1 MSPHPL
7 RIIHCVRS
15 PVGGTIRHIHD
26 LAIAQA
32 KAGHCVGVVCD
43 STTGSEFDVAI
54 LERIRPHLTLGI
66 TRFAIE
72 RHLTVKDLSGALALY
87 RSVKALE
94 PDVLHGHGAKGGA
107 YVRIIGS
114 LLRLQG
120 RDVQRIYCA
129 HGGSLHYDPH
139 RFEGRVYHLLE
150 RIQSRMTDGLVF
162 VSEYERAAYET
173 KVMRPQAPVRVVYN
187 GLNESEFEPVRPRED
202 ARDFIYVGMLRD
214 LKGPDLFI
222 EAIYNLGLRRAE
234 PVTAYIIGE
243 GPDRPRYER
252 MIAELGLGERI
263 AFLGALPARKAFE
276 MGRALV
282 VPSRAEAMPYIVL
295 EAMAGEVPL
304 IATRVGGIPEV
315 FGRHAG
321 RLVEPGDSHRLATAM
336 DEMLDAPDLA
346 RALARDLRQAMADRF
361 SATTMAG
368 SITDLYLALRGQ
380 DPHPFEAAAP
390 VPALAK
396 HSQPKS
402 VLARPSKP

>member
-32 KAGHCVGVVCD
+32 KAGHSVGVVCD
-43 STTGSEFDVAI
+43 STTGTDFEVGI

-139 RFEGRVYHLLE
+139 RFEGRIYHLLE
-150 RIQSRMTDGLVF
+150 RIQSRLTDGLVF
-162 VSEYERAAYET
+162 VSDYERAAYET
-173 KVMRPQAPVRVVYN
+173 KVMRPHAPVRVIYN

-234 PVTAYIIGE
+234 PVTAYIVGE

-263 AFLGALPARKAFE
+263 AFLGALPARTAFE

-295 EAMAGEVPL
+295 EAMAAEVPL

-346 RALARDLRQAMADRF
+346 RALARDLRHAMADRF
-361 SATTMAG
+361 SATFMAR

-380 DPHPFEAAAP
+380 DPSPFESPSALP
-390 VPALAK
+390 SLAK
-396 HSQPKS
+396 HSQAKS
-402 VLARPSKP
+402 GLARPSKP